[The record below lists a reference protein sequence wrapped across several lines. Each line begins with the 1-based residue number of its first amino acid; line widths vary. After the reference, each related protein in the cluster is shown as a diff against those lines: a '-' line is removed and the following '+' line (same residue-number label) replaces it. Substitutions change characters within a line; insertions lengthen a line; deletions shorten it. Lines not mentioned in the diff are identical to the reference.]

1 MGSGFLA
8 VLLWWILFTVDW
20 EKEVRRAHFRSDRRR
35 KNELDIVSIP
45 RPGSFSVGSVPIPH
59 VLGEAEDIEM
69 REIELVEF
77 GSAMDPA
84 VSTMEQGASTNS
96 AKFLV

>member
-84 VSTMEQGASTNS
+84 VLTMEQGASTNS